1 MTTNTASIQQG
12 VVEHI
17 DPTVIIVEAN
27 VRSEA
32 KLPAEFLASVKQ
44 HGVLSPILARR
55 DEQGNVIVRAGQ
67 RRTLAAREVGL
78 ASIPAYIVDAD
89 EKTVDRIVQ
98 QMAEN
103 EHREA
108 VTDADR
114 VAAYQQ
120 LAFEGLTPT
129 VIAKRLNTKP
139 ALVKVGIAVAENAA
153 AASAIVSHSLTLDQA
168 ATLIEFEGDD
178 DTVAELIEVATA
190 EPGQFAHSAQRARDD
205 KARNAEKAAIE
216 AVHAERGYVIL
227 DRERGYYE
235 NDYKLVRDLVTADGI
250 RPTQEQI
257 DAAEGRAVYV
267 ATYFGGQVRP
277 VYYLADPKAAGFRK
291 DSGSGANSGPM
302 TEEQKAERKA
312 LIASNKAWAS
322 AETVRREWL
331 ATFLSRK
338 SLPKDA
344 AQFIAQGLTVHGLTV
359 GSAARDGNALAHEL
373 MGLERGGYYDR
384 DKLSGLVEAT
394 PSKAQHVA
402 LAVVLGGIE
411 ASTSKMS
418 WRNPNTRDAL
428 YLNQIA
434 AWGYSLSEV
443 EQIITEHE
451 KNLAAARAEQAAKSD
466 AQPVDVEPVDQ
477 DDTGDD
483 FVEFEE

>member
-1 MTTNTASIQQG
+1 MTTNTAPVTAQQG
-12 VVEHI
+12 TVEHI
-17 DPTVIIVEAN
+17 DPNVIVVEAN
-27 VRSEA
+27 VRTEA
-32 KLPAEFLASVKQ
+32 KLDTEFLASIKQ
-44 HGVLSPILARR
+44 NGVLTPILARR
-55 DEQGNVIVRAGQ
+55 DDQGNVIVRAGQ

-78 ASIPAYIVDAD
+78 ATVPAYIVDAD

-129 VIAKRLNTKP
+129 LIAKRLNTKT
-139 ALVKVGIAVAENAA
+139 ATIKAGIAVAENAA

-178 DTVAELIEVATA
+178 ETVADLIDVATND
-190 EPGQFAHSAQRARDD
+190 PGQFAHTAQRARDE
-205 KARNAEKAAIE
+205 KARAEQKAAVVAE
-216 AVHAERGYVIL
+216 HVERGYEIL

-235 NDYKLVRDLVTADGI
+235 TDYTPVRDLLTAEGE
-250 RPTQEQI
+250 RPTQEQV
-257 DAAEGRAVYV
+257 DAADGRAVYV
-267 ATYFGGQVRP
+267 ATYIGGQVRA
-277 VYYLADPKAAGFRK
+277 VYYVADPKAAGFRK

-302 TEEQKAERKA
+302 TDEQKAERKT
-312 LIASNKAWAS
+312 LISNNKAWIS

-331 ATFLSRK
+331 TSFLSRK
-338 SLPKDA
+338 TLPKDA
-344 AQFIAQGLTVHGLTV
+344 AQFIAQGLTTHGMTV
-359 GSAARDGNALAHEL
+359 GSTSRDGNQLAHEV

-384 DKLSGLVEAT
+384 DKLAGIVEASPT
-394 PSKAQHVA
+394 RAQHVS

-411 ASTSKMS
+411 SSMSKAT
-418 WRNPNTRDAL
+418 WRNPGTRDAL

-451 KNLAAARAEQAAKSD
+451 KNRAEQAAKRVEAEQVDTSD
-466 AQPVDVEPVDQ
+466 DS
-477 DDTGDD
+477 
-483 FVEFEE
+483 EE

>member
-1 MTTNTASIQQG
+1 MTTNTATPTVQQG
-12 VVEHI
+12 TVEHI
-17 DPTVIIVEAN
+17 DPTAIVVEAN

-32 KLPAEFLASVKQ
+32 KLPAEFLASIKQ

-55 DEQGNVIVRAGQ
+55 DEQGKVVVRAGQ

-139 ALVKVGIAVAENAA
+139 ATVKAGIAVAENAA

-168 ATLIEFEGDD
+168 ATLIEFEGDN
-178 DTVAELIEVATA
+178 DTVADLIEVATT
-190 EPGQFAHSAQRARDD
+190 EPGQFAHTAQRARDEKD
-205 KARNAEKAAIE
+205 RAAEKAAIE
-216 AVHAERGYVIL
+216 AEHAERGYVIL

-235 NDYKLVRDLVTADGI
+235 NDYTLVRDLVTADGT

-257 DAAEGRAVYV
+257 DATEGRAVYV

-291 DSGSGANSGPM
+291 DSGSAANRGPM
-302 TEEQKAERKA
+302 TDEQKAERKT
-312 LIASNKAWAS
+312 LIANNKAWTS

-338 SLPKDA
+338 TLPKDA
-344 AQFIAQGLTVHGLTV
+344 AQFIAQGLTVHGLNV
-359 GSAARDGNALAHEL
+359 GSAARDGNSLAHTL
-373 MGLERGGYYDR
+373 MGVERGGYYDR
-384 DKLSGLVEAT
+384 NKLSGIVEAT

-411 ASTSKMS
+411 ASTSKLS
-418 WRNPNTRDAL
+418 WRNPSYRDGL
-428 YLNQIA
+428 YFTKLA
-434 AWGYSLSEV
+434 EWGYTLSDV
-443 EQIITEHE
+443 EQIIVNAE
-451 KNLAAARAEQAAKSD
+451 KR
-466 AQPVDVEPVDQ
+466 EPVADEGDQ
-477 DDTGDD
+477 PDDDLNED
-483 FVEFEE
+483 

>member
-1 MTTNTASIQQG
+1 MTTNIATIQQG

-17 DPTVIIVEAN
+17 DPNVIVVEAN
-27 VRSEA
+27 VRTDA
-32 KLPAEFLASVKQ
+32 TLPAEFLASIKQ
-44 HGVLSPILARR
+44 NGVLTPILARK

-89 EKTVDRIVQ
+89 ERTVDRIVQ

-139 ALVKVGIAVAENAA
+139 ATVKAGIAVAENAA

-178 DTVAELIEVATA
+178 DTVAELIEVATT
-190 EPGQFAHSAQRARDD
+190 EPGQFAHTAQRARDE
-205 KARNAEKAAIE
+205 KARAEQKAAVE
-216 AVHAERGYVIL
+216 AEHAERGYVIL

-235 NDYKLVRDLVTADGI
+235 SDYTLVRDLVTADGT
-250 RPTQEQI
+250 RPSQEQI

-277 VYYLADPKAAGFRK
+277 VYYVADPKAAGFRK

-302 TEEQKAERKA
+302 TEEQKAERKT
-312 LIASNKAWAS
+312 LIANNKTFHVAKLS
-322 AETVRREWL
+322 TRREL
-331 ATFLSRK
+331 A
-338 SLPKDA
+338 
-344 AQFIAQGLTVHGLTV
+344 GC
-359 GSAARDGNALAHEL
+359 GS
-373 MGLERGGYYDR
+373 
-384 DKLSGLVEAT
+384 
-394 PSKAQHVA
+394 
-402 LAVVLGGIE
+402 
-411 ASTSKMS
+411 
-418 WRNPNTRDAL
+418 
-428 YLNQIA
+428 
-434 AWGYSLSEV
+434 
-443 EQIITEHE
+443 
-451 KNLAAARAEQAAKSD
+451 
-466 AQPVDVEPVDQ
+466 
-477 DDTGDD
+477 
-483 FVEFEE
+483 

>member
-32 KLPAEFLASVKQ
+32 KLPADFLASIKQ

-55 DEQGNVIVRAGQ
+55 DEQGNIIVRAGQ

-78 ASIPAYIVDAD
+78 ASIPAYIVEAN

-98 QMAEN
+98 QIAEN

-139 ALVKVGIAVAENAA
+139 ALVKAGIAVAENAA

-178 DTVAELIEVATA
+178 DIVAELIDVATT
-190 EPGQFAHSAQRARDD
+190 EPGQFAHTAQRARDD

-216 AVHAERGYVIL
+216 ALHAERGYVIL
-227 DRERGYYE
+227 DRERGYFE
-235 NDYKLVRDLVTADGI
+235 NDYTLVRDLVTADGT

-267 ATYFGGQVRP
+267 ATYFGGHLRP
-277 VYYLADPKAAGFRK
+277 VYSVADPKAAGFRK

-302 TEEQKAERKA
+302 TDEQKAERKI
-312 LIASNKAWAS
+312 LIANNKAWAS

-338 SLPKDA
+338 TLPRDA
-344 AQFIAQGLTVHGLTV
+344 AQFIAQGLTIHGLNV

-384 DKLSGLVEAT
+384 DKLAAVVEAT
-394 PSKAQHVA
+394 PAKAHHVA
-402 LAVVLGGIE
+402 LAVILGGIE
-411 ASTSKMS
+411 ANTSKMS
-418 WRNPNTRDAL
+418 WRNPNTQDAL

-451 KNLAAARAEQAAKSD
+451 KNRAAARAEHAAEGD
-466 AQPVDVEPVDQ
+466 AQPVEVESEQ

-483 FVEFEE
+483 FEE